1 MREHFNERESIQ
13 ANMTFLDNAHCCS
26 FVNQDGIALF
36 VYLFDDALH
45 MLIPFD

>member
-13 ANMTFLDNAHCCS
+13 ANNLMIFLDNAHCCS

-36 VYLFDDALH
+36 VYLFDVRS
-45 MLIPFD
+45 IC